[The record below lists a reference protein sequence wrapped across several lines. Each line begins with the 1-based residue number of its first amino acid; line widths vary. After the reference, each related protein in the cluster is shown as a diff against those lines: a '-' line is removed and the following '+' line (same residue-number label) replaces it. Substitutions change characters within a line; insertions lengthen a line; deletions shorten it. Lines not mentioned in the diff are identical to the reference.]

1 MAMLKGFNTPLTPKG
16 MSTLNPAPP
25 WHYSCDFLSVE
36 FWADPAAVAA
46 YLPDGLEA
54 DDAGQ
59 GHANAFFCDWQFT
72 GENEEFLDPARYQYR
87 EFFLLV
93 DAIYEGQPVSYCPY
107 MFVDNDA
114 ALARGW
120 AQGYP
125 KRIASVFQTRLHA
138 APSKAAPQLTAGSK
152 FAASMSST
160 GGQRMAECLV
170 TLREPVTDPSAF
182 AQRPVVNLLH
192 VPQLAAAKHGA
203 PALHE
208 LVMNVPHDYRVEQLW
223 GGDGYL
229 TLPQCKG
236 EELSDLTPVRCGW
249 GARASMSYIVD
260 DLRTLRDVTPS
271 PRVWA

>member
-1 MAMLKGFNTPLTPKG
+1 M
-16 MSTLNPAPP
+16 
-25 WHYSCDFLSVE
+25 
-36 FWADPAAVAA
+36 
-46 YLPDGLEA
+46 
-54 DDAGQ
+54 
-59 GHANAFFCDWQFT
+59 
-72 GENEEFLDPARYQYR
+72 
-87 EFFLLV
+87 
-93 DAIYEGQPVSYCPY
+93 SYCPY

-236 EELSDLTPVRCGW
+236 EELSDITPVRCGW

-260 DLRTLRDVTPS
+260 DLRTLRDVTS
-271 PRVWA
+271 T